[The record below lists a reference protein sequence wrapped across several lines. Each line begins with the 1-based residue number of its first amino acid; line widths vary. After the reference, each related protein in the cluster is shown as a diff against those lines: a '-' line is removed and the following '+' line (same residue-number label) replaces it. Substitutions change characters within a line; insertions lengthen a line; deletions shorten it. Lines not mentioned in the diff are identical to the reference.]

1 MSKRNEQTNHATQ
14 NSIPMPAIDRTGAT
28 YTKPSKWRERL
39 FFFVVL
45 LLIVLGVALY
55 VMGFFFL
62 GIALITA
69 CLAGVAILA
78 IVARTSINRF
88 FGHQE
93 QRYSANALGRYLAAD
108 IETIKADAPTL
119 TDEEAEAINLHR
131 GTEAVLVNEWVVN
144 ARTPRKIQVRSD
156 DGTMLVGRMIPGTKR
171 SRPWVLMLHGYAGT
185 WRDSLAFSRIYA
197 AHDCNIM
204 LVDMRAHGESEG
216 TWTGSGW
223 LERRD
228 VVAWCSWIVARTGED
243 AQIIVHGQ
251 GMGATAALFAAAE
264 ADLPA
269 QVRAIISDSA
279 YTDAWNETSLRLGT
293 GFAKPQPTLNLYRYA
308 MEKAKDGYDIAVP
321 DVLQVVPSITTP
333 LFILQGEEDNAT
345 PPYMGMYIAMAA
357 GCDISS
363 IVDAVAAKEVMAYL
377 ANIKEEALL
386 EAEKAAQAAAE
397 AEAKKAAKA
406 AAAKQDEENFA
417 GDEAET
423 EETKSEP
430 AEELAAEQADA
441 DDSDSANTAADAQDD
456 ESEPAAE
463 TPEAQETRPLSA
475 LEVAKELAIG
485 DAAPEHTEEE
495 TDIDVA
501 DAEEHDEADNAA
513 EPESNDGEEHND
525 DAADANADET
535 DAEGEEEAPANDP
548 FADYPEDD
556 LSDLFADQPAVE
568 EGAEIQ
574 EPSPHM
580 AFGATGN
587 VFFYAPAAGHCQSTF
602 ACPTAYENAINAFLT
617 RCIG

>member
-1 MSKRNEQTNHATQ
+1 MSNPHEQTNQTAQ
-14 NSIPMPAIDRTGAT
+14 NSNPLPVIDRTGAT
-28 YTKPSKWRERL
+28 YAKPTKWRERL
-39 FFFVVL
+39 FFAVAL
-45 LLIVLGVALY
+45 LLIALGVVLY

-62 GIALITA
+62 GIALITI

-78 IVARTSINRF
+78 IAARISVNRF

-108 IETIKADAPTL
+108 IATIKADAPTL
-119 TDEEAEAINLHR
+119 SDEEAEAINLHR

-185 WRDSLAFSRIYA
+185 WRDSLAVSRIYA

-216 TWTGSGW
+216 AWTGSGW

-228 VVAWCSWIVARTGED
+228 VVAWCSWIVARTGEN

-264 ADLPA
+264 EDFPV

-279 YTDAWNETSLRLGT
+279 YTDAWNETALRLGN
-293 GFAKPQPTLNLYRYA
+293 GFAKPQPTLSLYRYT
-308 MEKAKDGYDIAVP
+308 MEKVKDGYDLSVP
-321 DVLQVVPSITTP
+321 NALQAIPSITTP

-357 GCDISS
+357 GCDVSS
-363 IVDAVAAKEVMAYL
+363 IIDAVAAKEVMAYL
-377 ANIKEEALL
+377 AKIKEEAVL

-406 AAAKQDEENFA
+406 AKAEQDNEPAASTDNAEEN
-417 GDEAET
+417 D
-423 EETKSEP
+423 EP
-430 AEELAAEQADA
+430 AEAAKVEEPESEAEQP
-441 DDSDSANTAADAQDD
+441 TPGDD
-456 ESEPAAE
+456 ESSEPDAEDSAVEE

-475 LEVAKELAIG
+475 LEVAKELTIG
-485 DAAPEHTEEE
+485 ESASEDATKE
-495 TDIDVA
+495 IA
-501 DAEEHDEADNAA
+501 DALEEADGADNENAEEGSEGNA
-513 EPESNDGEEHND
+513 MTEPEE
-525 DAADANADET
+525 
-535 DAEGEEEAPANDP
+535 AEGAEAEDEEGSTAIDP
-548 FADYPEDD
+548 FADCPEDD

-568 EGAEIQ
+568 EDIEIQ

-580 AFGATGN
+580 AFSASGN
-587 VFFYAPAAGHCQSTF
+587 VFFYAPAAGHCQATF

>member
-14 NSIPMPAIDRTGAT
+14 NSIPLPAIDRTGAT
-28 YTKPSKWRERL
+28 YTKPWKWRERL

-62 GIALITA
+62 GIALITV

-93 QRYSANALGRYLAAD
+93 QRYSDNALGRYLAAD
-108 IETIKADAPTL
+108 IKTIKADAPTL

-264 ADLPA
+264 TDFPA

-321 DVLQVVPSITTP
+321 NVLQVVPSITTP

-377 ANIKEEALL
+377 AKVKEEAAI

-397 AEAKKAAKA
+397 AEAERAAKEAEAQKAAEA
-406 AAAKQDEENFA
+406 DAEESQTA
-417 GDEAET
+417 EAEGKT
-423 EETKSEP
+423 
-430 AEELAAEQADA
+430 AEEMPCEQPEAADT
-441 DDSDSANTAADAQDD
+441 DSDSNEAEAENEGT
-456 ESEPAAE
+456 EPAAE
-463 TPEAQETRPLSA
+463 APEAQETRPLSA

-485 DAAPEHTEEE
+485 DAVPERTEEDADSDFTDAEEPEE
-495 TDIDVA
+495 TDNTD
-501 DAEEHDEADNAA
+501 
-513 EPESNDGEEHND
+513 EPEPHDGEDHD
-525 DAADANADET
+525 DEAADANADET

-568 EGAEIQ
+568 EGTEIQ
-574 EPSPHM
+574 EPSPHI

-587 VFFYAPAAGHCQSTF
+587 VFFYAPAAGHCQATF

>member
-1 MSKRNEQTNHATQ
+1 MSNPHEQTNQTAQ
-14 NSIPMPAIDRTGAT
+14 NSNPLPVIDRTGAT
-28 YTKPSKWRERL
+28 YAKPTKWRERL
-39 FFFVVL
+39 FFAVAL
-45 LLIVLGVALY
+45 LLIALGVVLY

-62 GIALITA
+62 GIALITI

-78 IVARTSINRF
+78 IAARISVNRF

-108 IETIKADAPTL
+108 IATIKADAPTL
-119 TDEEAEAINLHR
+119 SDEEAEAINLHR

-216 TWTGSGW
+216 AWTGSGW

-228 VVAWCSWIVARTGED
+228 VVAWCSWIVARTGEN

-264 ADLPA
+264 EDFPV

-279 YTDAWNETSLRLGT
+279 YTDAWNETALRLGN
-293 GFAKPQPTLNLYRYA
+293 GFAKPQPTLSLYRYT
-308 MEKAKDGYDIAVP
+308 MEKVKDGYDLSVP
-321 DVLQVVPSITTP
+321 NALQAIPSITIP

-357 GCDISS
+357 GCDVSS
-363 IVDAVAAKEVMAYL
+363 IIDAVAAKEVMAYL
-377 ANIKEEALL
+377 AKIKEEAVL

-406 AAAKQDEENFA
+406 AKAEQDNEPAASTDNAEEN
-417 GDEAET
+417 D
-423 EETKSEP
+423 EP
-430 AEELAAEQADA
+430 AEAAKVEEPESEAEQP
-441 DDSDSANTAADAQDD
+441 TPGDD
-456 ESEPAAE
+456 ESSEPDAEDSAVEE

-475 LEVAKELAIG
+475 LEVAKELTIG
-485 DAAPEHTEEE
+485 ESASEDATKE
-495 TDIDVA
+495 IA
-501 DAEEHDEADNAA
+501 DALEEADGADNENAEEGSEGNA
-513 EPESNDGEEHND
+513 MTEPEE
-525 DAADANADET
+525 
-535 DAEGEEEAPANDP
+535 AEGAEAEDEEGSTAIDP
-548 FADYPEDD
+548 FADCPEDD

-568 EGAEIQ
+568 EDIEIQ

-580 AFGATGN
+580 AFSASGN
-587 VFFYAPAAGHCQSTF
+587 VFFYAPAAGHCQATF